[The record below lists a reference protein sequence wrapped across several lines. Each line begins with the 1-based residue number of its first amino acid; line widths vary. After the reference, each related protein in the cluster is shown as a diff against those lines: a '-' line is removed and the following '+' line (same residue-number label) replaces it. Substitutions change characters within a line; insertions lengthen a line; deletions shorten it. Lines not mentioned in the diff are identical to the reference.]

1 MPSTLLQIFTKKTRF
16 FFNPLDKSLI
26 LTDYI
31 HNNGIFALFL
41 FLPPSHYTKKTYPT
55 FPNHTTPRWEKR
67 ARVHVNFYNKPD
79 GSGKKN
85 LYFDIIHPSAFIC
98 VHLRF
103 QKRAHFVTNLY
114 QKNAPFFSTLLTKP

>member
-1 MPSTLLQIFTKKTRF
+1 MGAF
-16 FFNPLDKSLI
+16 
-26 LTDYI
+26 
-31 HNNGIFALFL
+31 FL